1 MKTVTHNSCIET
13 EIICSP
19 DNKNTYCITK
29 RLKGVEGE
37 TGIIVML
44 FPTRNADNMNADDST
59 LNHIVAHL
67 GDFGFD
73 EVKIINLFS
82 KVVNARISARGLE
95 VDSENMKFIDD
106 VILADKDL
114 NKQKFIVAWGNSM
127 ETSKAVNDSKRQIIE
142 MFLNKLPKGKIYQI
156 VCPERE
162 ITDGAC
168 HPLFLGIRA
177 KISKWRLMEF
187 NTDKILADN
196 KPTDKN
202 SKMPTI
208 STTSTVKS
216 K

>member
-44 FPTRNADNMNADDST
+44 FPTRNADNMNALMALKSEF
-59 LNHIVAHL
+59 LARLHAKGGEFFEN
-67 GDFGFD
+67 DFGFN

-127 ETSKAVNDSKRQIIE
+127 ETSKAVNDSKRQII
-142 MFLNKLPKGKIYQI
+142 
-156 VCPERE
+156 
-162 ITDGAC
+162 
-168 HPLFLGIRA
+168 
-177 KISKWRLMEF
+177 
-187 NTDKILADN
+187 
-196 KPTDKN
+196 
-202 SKMPTI
+202 
-208 STTSTVKS
+208 
-216 K
+216 

>member
-29 RLKGVEGE
+29 RLQGVEGE

-67 GDFGFD
+67 GDFGFN

-82 KVVNARISARGLE
+82 KVVNARISVRGLE

-114 NKQKFIVAWGNSM
+114 NKQKLIVAFGSSM
-127 ETSKAVNDSKRQIIE
+127 ESSKAVNKSKRQIME

-156 VCPERE
+156 VCPERD

-168 HPLFLGIRA
+168 HPLFLGIKA
-177 KISKWRLMEF
+177 KTSKWRLLEY

-196 KPTDKN
+196 NLAEENPKKP
-202 SKMPTI
+202 SV
-208 STTSTVKS
+208 STTSAVKPQ
-216 K
+216 

>member
-29 RLKGVEGE
+29 RLKGGEGE

-67 GDFGFD
+67 SDFGFN
-73 EVKIINLFS
+73 EVKIINLFA
-82 KVVNARISARGLE
+82 KVVSARISARGLE

-114 NKQKFIVAWGNSM
+114 NKQKFILAWGNSM

-142 MFLNKLPKGKIYQI
+142 MFLNKIPKGKIYQI
-156 VCPERE
+156 VCPERD

-177 KISKWRLMEF
+177 KTSKWRLLEY
-187 NTDKILADN
+187 NIDKILADN
-196 KPTDKN
+196 KPTDKI
-202 SKMPTI
+202 SKKP
-208 STTSTVKS
+208 SYRQHRQ
-216 K
+216 

>member
-29 RLKGVEGE
+29 RLIGVEGE

-67 GDFGFD
+67 SDFGFN
-73 EVKIINLFS
+73 EVKIINLFA
-82 KVVNARISARGLE
+82 KVVSARISARGLE

-114 NKQKFIVAWGNSM
+114 NKQKFILAWGNSM

-156 VCPERE
+156 VCPEHD

-168 HPLFLGIRA
+168 HPLFLGIKA
-177 KISKWRLMEF
+177 KNSKWRLLEY
-187 NTDKILADN
+187 NIDKILVDN
-196 KPTDKN
+196 KPTEKI
-202 SKMPTI
+202 SKKPTVSTTPTI
-208 STTSTVKS
+208 KS

>member
-1 MKTVTHNSCIET
+1 MKTLTHNSCIET

-19 DNKNTYCITK
+19 NNKNTYCITK

-67 GDFGFD
+67 DDFGFN
-73 EVKIINLFS
+73 EVKVINLFS
-82 KVVNARISARGLE
+82 RVVSARISARGLE

-127 ETSKAVNDSKRQIIE
+127 ESSKAVNDSKRQIIE

-156 VCPERE
+156 VCPERD

-177 KISKWRLMEF
+177 KTSKWRLMEF
-187 NTDKILADN
+187 NTDKILTDN
-196 KPTDKN
+196 KPTKEN
-202 SKMPTI
+202 PKKPSVSSAP
-208 STTSTVKS
+208 TVKS

>member
-1 MKTVTHNSCIET
+1 MQ
-13 EIICSP
+13 
-19 DNKNTYCITK
+19 
-29 RLKGVEGE
+29 GVEGE

-67 GDFGFD
+67 GDFGFN

-114 NKQKFIVAWGNSM
+114 NKQKFIFAWGNSM

-156 VCPERE
+156 VCPERD

-177 KISKWRLMEF
+177 KTSKWRLLEY

-196 KPTDKN
+196 NLAKENSKKPTV
-202 SKMPTI
+202 
-208 STTSTVKS
+208 STTSAVKP

>member
-44 FPTRNADNMNADDST
+44 FPTRNADNMTADDSS
-59 LNHIVAHL
+59 LNHIMSHL
-67 GDFGFD
+67 SDFGFN

-114 NKQKFIVAWGNSM
+114 NKRKFIVAWGNSM
-127 ETSKAVNDSKRQIIE
+127 ETSKAVNESKKKVIE
-142 MFLNKLPKGKIYQI
+142 MYLDKLPKGKIYQI
-156 VCPERE
+156 VCPERD

-177 KISKWRLMEF
+177 KTSKWRLMEF

-196 KPTDKN
+196 KPIEKILKN
-202 SKMPTI
+202 PSAPI
-208 STTSTVKS
+208 VKL

>member
-1 MKTVTHNSCIET
+1 MKTVTYKSCIET

-37 TGIIVML
+37 AGIIVML
-44 FPTRNADNMNADDST
+44 FPTRNADNMTADDSSI
-59 LNHIVAHL
+59 NHIMSHL
-67 GDFGFD
+67 FDFGFN

-106 VILADKDL
+106 VILANKDL
-114 NKQKFIVAWGNSM
+114 NKQKLILAWGNSM
-127 ETSKAVNDSKRQIIE
+127 ETSKAVNESKKKIIE
-142 MFLNKLPKGKIYQI
+142 TYLEKLPKGKIYQI
-156 VCPERE
+156 VCPERD

-177 KISKWRLMEF
+177 KTAKWRLLEY
-187 NTDKILADN
+187 NTNKILADN

-202 SKMPTI
+202 SKKPTV
-208 STTSTVKS
+208 SSAPTVKL

>member
-95 VDSENMKFIDD
+95 VDSENMKFIND

-114 NKQKFIVAWGNSM
+114 NKQRFIVAWGNSM

-177 KISKWRLMEF
+177 KTSKWRLMEF
-187 NTDKILADN
+187 NTDKILVDN
-196 KPTDKN
+196 KPTNKN

-208 STTSTVKS
+208 STTSTVRS

>member
-1 MKTVTHNSCIET
+1 MKTVTYNSCIET
-13 EIICSP
+13 EIICSH
-19 DNKNTYCITK
+19 DNKNTYCISK

-67 GDFGFD
+67 GDFGFN

-95 VDSENMKFIDD
+95 VDSENMKFIND

-142 MFLNKLPKGKIYQI
+142 MFLNKLSKGKIYQI
-156 VCPERE
+156 VCPERD

-177 KISKWRLMEF
+177 KTSRWRLLEY
-187 NTDKILADN
+187 NTDKILVDN
-196 KPTDKN
+196 KPTDKIPEKP
-202 SKMPTI
+202 SV
-208 STTSTVKS
+208 TTTPTVKL

>member
-1 MKTVTHNSCIET
+1 MKTITHNSCIET

-37 TGIIVML
+37 TGIIAML
-44 FPTRNADNMNADDST
+44 FPTRNADNMTADDSS
-59 LNHIVAHL
+59 LNHIMSHL
-67 GDFGFD
+67 SDFGFN

-106 VILADKDL
+106 VVLADKDL

-127 ETSKAVNDSKRQIIE
+127 ETSKAVNESKRQIIE

-156 VCPERE
+156 VCPERD

-177 KISKWRLMEF
+177 KTSKWRLMEF
-187 NTDKILADN
+187 NTDKILSD
-196 KPTDKN
+196 KPTEEKP
-202 SKMPTI
+202 K
-208 STTSTVKS
+208 
-216 K
+216 

>member
-1 MKTVTHNSCIET
+1 MKTITHNSCIET

-29 RLKGVEGE
+29 RLKGIEGE

-67 GDFGFD
+67 GDFGFN
-73 EVKIINLFS
+73 EVKIINIFS

-95 VDSENMKFIDD
+95 VDSENIKFIDD

-114 NKQKFIVAWGNSM
+114 NKQKFIVAFGNSM
-127 ETSKAVNDSKRQIIE
+127 ETSKAVNDSKRQIIKSY
-142 MFLNKLPKGKIYQI
+142 LDKLPKGKIYQI
-156 VCPERE
+156 VCPERN

-177 KISKWRLMEF
+177 KTSKWRLMEF

-196 KPTDKN
+196 KPAEENHKKP
-202 SKMPTI
+202 SVSSAP
-208 STTSTVKS
+208 TVKL